1 MLTKEYNYLDKTIL
15 NYINTCIENKPNFD
29 EERFNEWLTNNEI
42 ETKTNPS
49 GYVKSC
55 FVKELNNGRF
65 DRQKDNDNELYVLS
79 MQPLYNAIHKLCHI
93 KELGDSTFFIEE
105 LNLHI
110 LKNKILTVDELS
122 RLNHKVVE
130 YISTFENPKPED
142 YCTYIR
148 KSKVLKDKVDW
159 EEIDRLAAKDKKEF
173 EDLMKT
179 FDEREKEQDES
190 TDYPFGD

>member
-1 MLTKEYNYLDKTIL
+1 MKR
-15 NYINTCIENKPNFD
+15 YIN
-29 EERFNEWLTNNEI
+29 
-42 ETKTNPS
+42 
-49 GYVKSC
+49 Y
-55 FVKELNNGRF
+55 
-65 DRQKDNDNELYVLS
+65 
-79 MQPLYNAIHKLCHI
+79 HKHTHYSNVMTL
-93 KELGDSTFFIEE
+93 DSIA
-105 LNLHI
+105 
-110 LKNKILTVDELS
+110 
-122 RLNHKVVE
+122 
-130 YISTFENPKPED
+130 KPED